1 MLKLQYDSKM
11 KEFENFPADIH
22 PANYEMK
29 RKEKP
34 LAPRTEVLDPIDEQ
48 TLTSLEVMPIDDLKT
63 LVRRLLCQCGAAAT
77 MTQEETAQ
85 AMLDCLAETA
95 LRPVAGANMK
105 ADIQSRIAAIDKWLD
120 RTRGKPAQSV
130 DMNLRA
136 AIVQWPLGKTAL
148 DSWDIDQES
157 TL

>member
-1 MLKLQYDSKM
+1 M

-34 LAPRTEVLDPIDEQ
+34 LQPSVEAVDAISEETLASLRTLSSAELIA
-48 TLTSLEVMPIDDLKT
+48 
-63 LVRRLLCQCGAAAT
+63 LVERMARQCGLVAM
-77 MTQEETAQ
+77 MTQEQTAQ

-95 LRPVAGANMK
+95 LRPIAKGMNMK

-130 DMNLRA
+130 DMTLKA
-136 AIVQWPLGKTAL
+136 AIVHWPLGRTKL
-148 DSWDIDQES
+148 DECPINLES
-157 TL
+157 TS